1 MAAFLVAVTVLTGVA
16 IVIGAVAFAVLLIAV
31 DVVYSAIR
39 GRRRW
44 R

>member
-16 IVIGAVAFAVLLIAV
+16 IVIGAVAFAVLLIAA
-31 DVVYSAIR
+31 DVVYSTIR

-44 R
+44 